1 MPCLRQQAFQ
11 LARRSL
17 WPARTFASHPH
28 QWSKR
33 RRGRAPSK
41 NITPQ
46 GAHSGAATPAHTAA
60 QRGRSGRRTRGRHD
74 RRATARSAG
83 RGGRDDRRQHSE
95 GSDRGERPACEA
107 RAAGDDRRGPATAPH
122 ERRHGVC
129 FQRGTSASRRRAA
142 AVACSPTG
150 WPFVLRQPFDRR
162 PSRTRRY
169 LILVP
174 RPRFPVR
181 TTPARANRSDKGAEM
196 DARRG
201 TRRARHSRSQRA
213 ACASKRGTSES
224 RRRAAAVACSRTRVA
239 VRSAPAVQ
247 PPTVANPPI
256 FDIGSP
262 TPFPTPF
269 PEGSDRRARH

>member
-107 RAAGDDRRGPATAPH
+107 RAAGDDRRGPATAH
-122 ERRHGVC
+122 
-129 FQRGTSASRRRAA
+129 
-142 AVACSPTG
+142 
-150 WPFVLRQPFDRR
+150 
-162 PSRTRRY
+162 
-169 LILVP
+169 
-174 RPRFPVR
+174 R
-181 TTPARANRSDKGAEM
+181 TTPARAE
-196 DARRG
+196 ARRVLP
-201 TRRARHSRSQRA
+201 ARHERKQTPCRSGRLLTD
-213 ACASKRGTSES
+213 G
-224 RRRAAAVACSRTRVA
+224 VA
-239 VRSAPAVQ
+239 VRSAPAVR
-247 PPTVANPPI
+247 PPTIANPPI

-262 TPFPTPF
+262 TPFP
-269 PEGSDRRARH
+269 GSNHPRTSESERQRSGDGCPQGHPKGKA